1 MQLPFSRLG
10 DSGIR
15 RIVALV
21 SSLIFNSVS
30 VVPVSYTHLR
40 VQKQIIVLLEVVY
53 LYFVFTSR
61 QYSSHAHLSEDAR
74 FKSRP
79 MSDSISLVKY
89 LCVITNHI
97 KQLCK
102 YLVATP
108 LNRRNQTLKSFM
120 CLSTTCTPVSYTH
133 LI

>member
-1 MQLPFSRLG
+1 MIILI
-10 DSGIR
+10 GIETKKI
-15 RIVALV
+15 IVREAKG
-21 SSLIFNSVS
+21 
-30 VVPVSYTHLR
+30 

-97 KQLCK
+97 
-102 YLVATP
+102 
-108 LNRRNQTLKSFM
+108 R
-120 CLSTTCTPVSYTH
+120 
-133 LI
+133 